1 MKKLLLFSVVAVF
14 AISCNENKSDNAA
27 STATDSSKATGT
39 PIANLDFPYKL
50 EKPYAEWQP
59 GDPMHA
65 VNAMKCLKAWETN
78 NIAESVSYFGD
89 SLDFRADYF
98 QQKLP
103 HDSLTGFF
111 SKQRNLYSNVT
122 IKMGDW
128 ESVISKDKKIEY
140 VTMWYKQITTDK
152 NGKTDSIAVVDDCKI
167 VNGKIVELDERVQH
181 YAAKK

>member
-1 MKKLLLFSVVAVF
+1 MVSFFIAG
-14 AISCNENKSDNAA
+14 CNENKSATTDAPA
-27 STATDSSKATGT
+27 DTAKTPAKAISS
-39 PIANLDFPYKL
+39 LDFPYQL
-50 EKPYAEWQP
+50 EKPYAEWQM

-65 VNAMKCLKAWETN
+65 VNVMKSLKAFETN

-103 HDSLTGFF
+103 HDSLMGFF
-111 SKQRNLYSNVT
+111 TSMRNDYKNVT
-122 IKMGDW
+122 VKMNDW

-152 NGKTDSIAVVDDCKI
+152 NGKTDSIAVVDDCRI
-167 VNGKIVELDERVQH
+167 VNGKIVELDEKIQH
-181 YAAKK
+181 YAVKK